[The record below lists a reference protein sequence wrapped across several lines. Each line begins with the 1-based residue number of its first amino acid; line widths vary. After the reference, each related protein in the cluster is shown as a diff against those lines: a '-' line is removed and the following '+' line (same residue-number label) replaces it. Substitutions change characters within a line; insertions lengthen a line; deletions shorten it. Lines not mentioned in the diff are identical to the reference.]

1 MPLPLIPIA
10 WPVVYQAGGYIASI
24 KGVYVAGTLSTTYI
38 GSFIAGNSVLSGI
51 VATTT
56 GTAGAIVAYFGFQ

>member
-10 WPVVYQAGGYIASI
+10 WPVVYQAGGYIASV
-24 KGVYVAGTLSTTYI
+24 KGVYVAGTLSATKI
-38 GSFIAGNSVLSGI
+38 GAFIAGNTILSSI

-56 GTAGAIVAYFGFQ
+56 GTAGAVGAYFGFN